1 MKYVIYEYE
10 EGIKQLFE
18 KYPNLKQYFDN
29 LTLDNDFMNKFI
41 NCVYNSVDYMNE
53 LIYKELH
60 NRKEYHR
67 VGKMHIFE
75 NELTHEISRLY
86 VENYKIIIESK
97 DKTNIFFDILYHN
110 LKSYG
115 LIAGFFASRYFF
127 KKQLQKNPPI
137 NEKMIRAMYMEM
149 GRKPSEA
156 QIKRIMASVKSQY
169 K

>member
-60 NRKEYHR
+60 NRKENAY
-67 VGKMHIFE
+67 I
-75 NELTHEISRLY
+75 
-86 VENYKIIIESK
+86 
-97 DKTNIFFDILYHN
+97 
-110 LKSYG
+110 
-115 LIAGFFASRYFF
+115 
-127 KKQLQKNPPI
+127 
-137 NEKMIRAMYMEM
+137 
-149 GRKPSEA
+149 
-156 QIKRIMASVKSQY
+156 
-169 K
+169 

>member
-29 LTLDNDFMNKFI
+29 LTLDNDF
-41 NCVYNSVDYMNE
+41 MNE

-97 DKTNIFFDILYHN
+97 DKTNIFFTYN
-110 LKSYG
+110 Y
-115 LIAGFFASRYFF
+115 
-127 KKQLQKNPPI
+127 
-137 NEKMIRAMYMEM
+137 
-149 GRKPSEA
+149 
-156 QIKRIMASVKSQY
+156 
-169 K
+169 

>member
-67 VGKMHIFE
+67 DGKMHIFE

-110 LKSYG
+110 LKSYVIIDEN
-115 LIAGFFASRYFF
+115 L
-127 KKQLQKNPPI
+127 
-137 NEKMIRAMYMEM
+137 
-149 GRKPSEA
+149 
-156 QIKRIMASVKSQY
+156 
-169 K
+169 

>member
-29 LTLDNDFMNKFI
+29 LTLDNDFMNKF
-41 NCVYNSVDYMNE
+41 
-53 LIYKELH
+53 IYKELH

-110 LKSYG
+110 LKSYVIIDEN
-115 LIAGFFASRYFF
+115 L
-127 KKQLQKNPPI
+127 
-137 NEKMIRAMYMEM
+137 
-149 GRKPSEA
+149 
-156 QIKRIMASVKSQY
+156 
-169 K
+169 

>member
-18 KYPNLKQYFDN
+18 KYPDLKQYFDN

-41 NCVYNSVDYMNE
+41 NCVYNNVDYMNE
-53 LIYKELH
+53 LIYKKLH

-110 LKSYG
+110 LKSYVIIDEN
-115 LIAGFFASRYFF
+115 L
-127 KKQLQKNPPI
+127 
-137 NEKMIRAMYMEM
+137 
-149 GRKPSEA
+149 
-156 QIKRIMASVKSQY
+156 
-169 K
+169 

>member
-75 NELTHEISRLY
+75 NELTHE
-86 VENYKIIIESK
+86 SK

-110 LKSYG
+110 LKSYVIIDEN
-115 LIAGFFASRYFF
+115 L
-127 KKQLQKNPPI
+127 
-137 NEKMIRAMYMEM
+137 
-149 GRKPSEA
+149 
-156 QIKRIMASVKSQY
+156 
-169 K
+169 

>member
-60 NRKEYHR
+60 NLQSKQIQQTPSTDSYRSSTYSRKR
-67 VGKMHIFE
+67 
-75 NELTHEISRLY
+75 R
-86 VENYKIIIESK
+86 
-97 DKTNIFFDILYHN
+97 
-110 LKSYG
+110 
-115 LIAGFFASRYFF
+115 
-127 KKQLQKNPPI
+127 
-137 NEKMIRAMYMEM
+137 
-149 GRKPSEA
+149 
-156 QIKRIMASVKSQY
+156 
-169 K
+169 

>member
-86 VENYKIIIESK
+86 MLKIIKLLLNRKIKQTYSL
-97 DKTNIFFDILYHN
+97 IFSI
-110 LKSYG
+110 
-115 LIAGFFASRYFF
+115 I
-127 KKQLQKNPPI
+127 I
-137 NEKMIRAMYMEM
+137 
-149 GRKPSEA
+149 
-156 QIKRIMASVKSQY
+156 
-169 K
+169 

>member
-60 NRKEYHR
+60 
-67 VGKMHIFE
+67 IT
-75 NELTHEISRLY
+75 L
-86 VENYKIIIESK
+86 IIPPLQILIYY
-97 DKTNIFFDILYHN
+97 NITF
-110 LKSYG
+110 
-115 LIAGFFASRYFF
+115 
-127 KKQLQKNPPI
+127 
-137 NEKMIRAMYMEM
+137 
-149 GRKPSEA
+149 
-156 QIKRIMASVKSQY
+156 
-169 K
+169 

>member
-75 NELTHEISRLY
+75 ID
-86 VENYKIIIESK
+86 I
-97 DKTNIFFDILYHN
+97 TNIFFDILNHN
-110 LKSYG
+110 LKSYVIIDEN
-115 LIAGFFASRYFF
+115 L
-127 KKQLQKNPPI
+127 
-137 NEKMIRAMYMEM
+137 
-149 GRKPSEA
+149 
-156 QIKRIMASVKSQY
+156 
-169 K
+169 

>member
-110 LKSYG
+110 LKSYVIICSNDYY
-115 LIAGFFASRYFF
+115 IAQGAVLSWRKRYE
-127 KKQLQKNPPI
+127 I
-137 NEKMIRAMYMEM
+137 
-149 GRKPSEA
+149 
-156 QIKRIMASVKSQY
+156 
-169 K
+169 

>member
-60 NRKEYHR
+60 NR
-67 VGKMHIFE
+67 
-75 NELTHEISRLY
+75 Y

-110 LKSYG
+110 LKSYVIIDEN
-115 LIAGFFASRYFF
+115 L
-127 KKQLQKNPPI
+127 
-137 NEKMIRAMYMEM
+137 
-149 GRKPSEA
+149 
-156 QIKRIMASVKSQY
+156 
-169 K
+169 

>member
-86 VENYKIIIESK
+86 VENYKIIIEVKKYAIEVESR
-97 DKTNIFFDILYHN
+97 DKNNIFFDILYHN
-110 LKSYG
+110 LKSYVIIDEN
-115 LIAGFFASRYFF
+115 L
-127 KKQLQKNPPI
+127 
-137 NEKMIRAMYMEM
+137 
-149 GRKPSEA
+149 
-156 QIKRIMASVKSQY
+156 
-169 K
+169 

>member
-29 LTLDNDFMNKFI
+29 LTLDNDF
-41 NCVYNSVDYMNE
+41 MNE

-110 LKSYG
+110 LKSYVIIDEN
-115 LIAGFFASRYFF
+115 L
-127 KKQLQKNPPI
+127 
-137 NEKMIRAMYMEM
+137 
-149 GRKPSEA
+149 
-156 QIKRIMASVKSQY
+156 
-169 K
+169 

>member
-60 NRKEYHR
+60 NRKEY
-67 VGKMHIFE
+67 VCFIFRF
-75 NELTHEISRLY
+75 N
-86 VENYKIIIESK
+86 NNFIIF
-97 DKTNIFFDILYHN
+97 NI
-110 LKSYG
+110 
-115 LIAGFFASRYFF
+115 
-127 KKQLQKNPPI
+127 
-137 NEKMIRAMYMEM
+137 
-149 GRKPSEA
+149 
-156 QIKRIMASVKSQY
+156 
-169 K
+169 

>member
-86 VENYKIIIESK
+86 VENYKNIIESK

-110 LKSYG
+110 LKSYVIIDEN
-115 LIAGFFASRYFF
+115 L
-127 KKQLQKNPPI
+127 
-137 NEKMIRAMYMEM
+137 
-149 GRKPSEA
+149 
-156 QIKRIMASVKSQY
+156 
-169 K
+169 

>member
-29 LTLDNDFMNKFI
+29 LTLDN
-41 NCVYNSVDYMNE
+41 DYMNE

-110 LKSYG
+110 LKSYVIIDEN
-115 LIAGFFASRYFF
+115 L
-127 KKQLQKNPPI
+127 
-137 NEKMIRAMYMEM
+137 
-149 GRKPSEA
+149 
-156 QIKRIMASVKSQY
+156 
-169 K
+169 

>member
-29 LTLDNDFMNKFI
+29 LTFI

-60 NRKEYHR
+60 NRKEYPR

-110 LKSYG
+110 LKSYVIIDEN
-115 LIAGFFASRYFF
+115 L
-127 KKQLQKNPPI
+127 
-137 NEKMIRAMYMEM
+137 
-149 GRKPSEA
+149 
-156 QIKRIMASVKSQY
+156 
-169 K
+169 

>member
-75 NELTHEISRLY
+75 N
-86 VENYKIIIESK
+86 YKIIIESK

-110 LKSYG
+110 LKSYVIIDEN
-115 LIAGFFASRYFF
+115 L
-127 KKQLQKNPPI
+127 
-137 NEKMIRAMYMEM
+137 
-149 GRKPSEA
+149 
-156 QIKRIMASVKSQY
+156 
-169 K
+169 

>member
-97 DKTNIFFDILYHN
+97 DKTNIFFTYNYEMRYTVYGNFLYG
-110 LKSYG
+110 KEGKIY
-115 LIAGFFASRYFF
+115 AGKNKFSCHRRRSFRTHCGHYSF
-127 KKQLQKNPPI
+127 KN
-137 NEKMIRAMYMEM
+137 M
-149 GRKPSEA
+149 
-156 QIKRIMASVKSQY
+156 
-169 K
+169 